1 MIEVCC
7 GDVVM
12 KALVDTGSMATI
24 MDEDAYNA
32 LRESKIELPQL
43 PIKSTRITTAIGNKS
58 SPIKKQIYAPLEI
71 GGKVYDTPC
80 LVVKGL
86 TYAVILGIDFLVE
99 NDVIVDTRAAKILI
113 GRGNARINTV
123 MKLMKKS

>member
-1 MIEVCC
+1 MSNNVQAEYNVVPVISVGDPPTGVIWNMVTTNEYPYRCPVIEVCC

-58 SPIKKQIYAPLEI
+58 SPIKNK
-71 GGKVYDTPC
+71 
-80 LVVKGL
+80 
-86 TYAVILGIDFLVE
+86 F
-99 NDVIVDTRAAKILI
+99 
-113 GRGNARINTV
+113 
-123 MKLMKKS
+123 MHH

>member
-1 MIEVCC
+1 
-7 GDVVM
+7 
-12 KALVDTGSMATI
+12 

-71 GGKVYDTPC
+71 GGKVYD
-80 LVVKGL
+80 
-86 TYAVILGIDFLVE
+86 YAMSRSTKDSR
-99 NDVIVDTRAAKILI
+99 TQ
-113 GRGNARINTV
+113 
-123 MKLMKKS
+123 